1 MTRGLGH
8 EGGERGAVLIAVKM
22 VGGVMPFYRVWEA
35 VEGSGGG
42 AVRGTAGGASSTL
55 VTEVEAR
62 GRPFD
67 EGEMKG
73 RGHQFDSTP
82 AGCGWETDSG
92 VRSGGK
98 PAGWA
103 AAARAG
109 GGR

>member
-1 MTRGLGH
+1 M
-8 EGGERGAVLIAVKM
+8 A
-22 VGGVMPFYRVWEA
+22 GVVAPFYKVREA

-42 AVRGTAGGASSTL
+42 AVRGTAGGASSTP
-55 VTEVEAR
+55 VMGVEAR

-73 RGHQFDSTP
+73 RGHRFNSTP
-82 AGCGWETDSG
+82 TGYGWATD
-92 VRSGGK
+92 SGGK
-98 PAGWA
+98 PAGWV